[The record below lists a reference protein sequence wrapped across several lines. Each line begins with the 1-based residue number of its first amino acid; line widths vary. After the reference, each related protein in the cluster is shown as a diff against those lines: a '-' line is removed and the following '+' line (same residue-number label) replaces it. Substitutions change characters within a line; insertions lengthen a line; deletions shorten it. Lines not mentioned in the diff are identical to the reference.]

1 MAKLKKG
8 DTIGGKQKNT
18 QKQEKVIKTEYPISA
33 STQKIG
39 KKSSVTKSLK
49 SEIVYKWKK

>member
-1 MAKLKKG
+1 MK
-8 DTIGGKQKNT
+8 KQKNT

-33 STQKIG
+33 SMRKIG
-39 KKSSVTKSLK
+39 KKSSVTKNLK

>member
-1 MAKLKKG
+1 MK
-8 DTIGGKQKNT
+8 KQKNT

-33 STQKIG
+33 SMQKIG
-39 KKSSVTKSLK
+39 KKYSERKNLR